1 MPWMSAKSAIL
12 WSSVPVSAHQCRK
25 QTNLSRQQ
33 QTKPRKAFD
42 IVKKWF
48 IVKVYKTLGIEGLIN
63 ATKTAGEIKDAIQQ
77 KLKADTAF
85 VVNNLSFLGNLLALL
100 LFWLL
105 ISSALFLRNY
115 VSKDDF
121 MNIFITDLFR
131 EYDRE
136 CFEKRKRIVL
146 PLKKVEKKMYIDTSS
161 IILTAVELKSN
172 FVGLAYLFL
181 HMIICI
187 IVVFFDY
194 VFYYVVYLVERY
206 GNIEIDLSGSSS
218 IVLEVQGDGAI
229 AKLLQALISDINIQN
244 TYNADLNF
252 TTCLPVASLP
262 EATNVRLY
270 GVLYLIA
277 FGTIILQSYG
287 SRAMRKIAAYFYPR
301 QEKERIIYLHKKIL
315 FKRQGRQKFMF
326 RQMRSRRKE
335 RDASNR
341 RAISRKI
348 ANRVPAMTSVL
359 KVNQRTCLSCEE
371 KETADSK
378 FHTCPNADCF
388 ADYCK
393 ECIQDMDNVCV
404 ICNPPT
410 VTHEKADWDQWT
422 VKM

>member
-1 MPWMSAKSAIL
+1 MCEALNVGALCDALKFTSG
-12 WSSVPVSAHQCRK
+12 VCTPVQKADELVTIAANK
-25 QTNLSRQQ
+25 
-33 QTKPRKAFD
+33 TKEAFD
-42 IVKKWF
+42 IVKEWF
-48 IVKVYKTLGIEGLIN
+48 NVKVYKTLGIEGLIN

-77 KLKADTAF
+77 QLTADTAF

-100 LFWLL
+100 LLWLL
-105 ISSALFLRNY
+105 ISSAMFLRSY
-115 VSKDDF
+115 VSRDDF
-121 MNIFITDLFR
+121 KNIFITDLFR

-146 PLKKVEKKMYIDTSS
+146 PLKKVEKKLYIDTSS
-161 IILTAVELKSN
+161 ILLTAVEFKSN
-172 FVGLAYLFL
+172 FVGLAYLLL

-218 IVLEVQGDGAI
+218 IVLEVQGDGEI

-262 EATNVRLY
+262 ESTNMILY
-270 GVLYLIA
+270 GVLYLIG
-277 FGTIILQSYG
+277 FGTIIVQSYG

-315 FKRQGRQKFMF
+315 FKRQGRKKFQF
-326 RQMRSRRKE
+326 QHMRTRRKE

-341 RAISRKI
+341 LAISRKI
-348 ANRVPAMTSVL
+348 ANKVPAMTSVL
-359 KVNQRTCLSCEE
+359 KVDQRTCLSCEE
-371 KETADSK
+371 KETDGPP
-378 FHTCPNADCF
+378 FYTCPNVDCY
-388 ADYCK
+388 ADYCE
-393 ECIQDMDNVCV
+393 ECFQDMNNVCV

-410 VTHEKADWDQWT
+410 VTYEKADWEQ
-422 VKM
+422 